1 MKKLLLILFFIP
13 LLVSAQRDWRKIE
26 VKNNPVKGNISFLTG
41 SGGNIGVLHG
51 SEGIMIIDDQFAP
64 LSDKISET
72 INAFAEGDLKYV
84 LNTHYHGDH
93 TGGNENFKNAGATIV
108 GHDNVRSRMQID
120 FSDDVLKREVKAK
133 TEGFWPG
140 VTFSTDMTFHFN
152 EEEVQ
157 LIYVADAHT
166 DGDALV
172 HFKTSNV
179 IHAGDAFVRYGYPFI
194 DVGGGGSIDGMID
207 AQKKILEISN
217 EETKI
222 IPGHGALATT
232 EDVRELLTM
241 LEETKAIVVNAKNG
255 GKALEDLIAEK
266 PFADYHERWN
276 GNFISSDL
284 FVQLIYES
292 LP

>member
-1 MKKLLLILFFIP
+1 MKKLLLIL
-13 LLVSAQRDWRKIE
+13 LLLPFLASAQRDWRKIE

-51 SEGIMIIDDQFAP
+51 PEGIMIIDDQFAP

-72 INAFAEGDLKYV
+72 IGAFADGDLKYV

-108 GHDNVRSRMQID
+108 GHDNVRSRMQTD
-120 FSDDVLKREVKAK
+120 FNDEVLKRQVVAK
-133 TEGFWPG
+133 SEGFWPG
-140 VTFSTDMTFHFN
+140 ITFSTDLTFHFN

-172 HFKTSNV
+172 YFKTSNV

-194 DVGGGGSIDGMID
+194 DVAGGGSIDGMID

-217 EETKI
+217 EDTKI

-232 EDVRELLTM
+232 KEVEELLTM
-241 LEETKAIVVNAKNG
+241 LEETKEIVVKAKDG
-255 GKALEDLIAEK
+255 GKSLEDLIPEK
-266 PFADYHERWN
+266 PFAAYHDRWN